1 MYRTISPREGSW
13 FPSRSRCRRMPGSIW
28 FRRRRARIRRSCTHS
43 GNGWS
48 LPPLLPPRANPE
60 PVRFFS
66 HRTKDLRLV
75 ARLWHGTLPGHTNR
89 APAGRISAKGRVE
102 HGGDALM
109 SQPGSSETPQIKSRI
124 SAILRATSG
133 NFLEQFDFFLFGF
146 YAQAIAKA
154 FFPAQNETAA
164 LLNAF
169 GVFWLGALMRPIGAV
184 VLGAYIDRIGRRQGL
199 IVTLAIMAV
208 GTVVIAFCPTYATIG
223 VAAPIIVLIGRL
235 LQGFS
240 AGVELG
246 GVSVYLAEISTPG
259 NRGFYTSFQSS
270 SQQVAIFVA
279 AILGFVLSEMMPADT
294 VAAWGW
300 RIPFFIGCL
309 IIPFIFLLRRT
320 LEETPEFLKMKKHPT
335 ASEVFA
341 SAVANWRIVI
351 LGMMIAVLTTTTFY
365 FVTVYTPTF
374 GKNVLKLSSADA
386 LLVTVLVAVGN
397 FIWNPVGGALSDR
410 VGRKPVLL
418 AIATLSLLTAYPAL
432 HWLVADPSFGKM
444 LTVEMMFSF
453 YFGVYSGTMLGA
465 LVEIVPAHV
474 RTTCF
479 SMAFALAAG
488 LFGTF
493 TPFASTW
500 LIDHTGD
507 KASPGF
513 WLMCAAASGIVAAIV
528 IYRAGAVE
536 RREAVAT

>member
-1 MYRTISPREGSW
+1 MADWPTKQGKTSAREKLS
-13 FPSRSRCRRMPGSIW
+13 
-28 FRRRRARIRRSCTHS
+28 
-43 GNGWS
+43 
-48 LPPLLPPRANPE
+48 
-60 PVRFFS
+60 
-66 HRTKDLRLV
+66 
-75 ARLWHGTLPGHTNR
+75 
-89 APAGRISAKGRVE
+89 APAKIITGRDSQ
-102 HGGDALM
+102 M
-109 SQPGSSETPQIKSRI
+109 SQATTSQPPQIKSRI
-124 SAILRATSG
+124 GAILRATSG

-154 FFPAQNETAA
+154 FFPSHDDTAA
-164 LLNAF
+164 LLNTF
-169 GVFWLGALMRPIGAV
+169 GVFWLGALMRPVGAV

-199 IVTLAIMAV
+199 IVTLAIMAI

-223 VAAPIIVLIGRL
+223 IAAPVIVLVGRL

-246 GVSVYLAEISTPG
+246 GVSVYLSEIATPG

-279 AILGFVLSEMMPADT
+279 AVLGFVLSEMMPAET
-294 VAAWGW
+294 VADWGW
-300 RIPFFIGCL
+300 RIPFFVGCL
-309 IIPFIFLLRRT
+309 IIPVIFVLRRT
-320 LEETPEFLKMKKHPT
+320 LEETPEFLAMKKHPT

-374 GKNVLKLSSADA
+374 GKAVLKLTNQEA
-386 LLVTVLVAVGN
+386 LLVTLLVAVGN
-397 FIWNPVGGALSDR
+397 FIWNPVGGAISDR
-410 VGRKPVLL
+410 IGRKPVLVT
-418 AIATLSLLTAYPAL
+418 IAALSLLTAYPAL
-432 HWLVADPSFGKM
+432 HWLVAEPTFGKM
-444 LTVEMMFSF
+444 LAVEMMFSF
-453 YFGVYSGTMLGA
+453 YFGIYSGTMLGC

-479 SMAFALAAG
+479 SLAFALAAA

-500 LIDHTGD
+500 LIQHTGD
-507 KASPGF
+507 KASPGY
-513 WLMCAAASGIVAAIV
+513 WLMFAAVLGIVATLAV
-528 IYRAGAVE
+528 YRGGRTIE
-536 RREAVAT
+536 TREAVTA

>member
-1 MYRTISPREGSW
+1 MAQASGSE
-13 FPSRSRCRRMPGSIW
+13 I
-28 FRRRRARIRRSCTHS
+28 
-43 GNGWS
+43 
-48 LPPLLPPRANPE
+48 
-60 PVRFFS
+60 
-66 HRTKDLRLV
+66 
-75 ARLWHGTLPGHTNR
+75 
-89 APAGRISAKGRVE
+89 
-102 HGGDALM
+102 
-109 SQPGSSETPQIKSRI
+109 PQIKSRI
-124 SAILRATSG
+124 GAILRATSG

-146 YAQAIAKA
+146 YASAIAKA

-169 GVFWLGALMRPIGAV
+169 GVFWLGALMRPVGAI

-199 IVTLAIMAV
+199 IVTLGIMAI
-208 GTVVIAFCPTYATIG
+208 GTVVIAFCPGFATIG
-223 VAAPIIVLIGRL
+223 IAAPVIVLLGRL

-246 GVSVYLAEISTPG
+246 GVSVYLAEIATPG
-259 NRGFYTSFQSS
+259 NKGFYTSFQSS

-279 AILGFVLSEMMPADT
+279 AILGYVLSEVMPAET

-309 IIPFIFLLRRT
+309 IIPFIFVLRRT
-320 LEETPEFLKMKKHPT
+320 LEETPAFLAMKKHPT

-351 LGMMIAVLTTTTFY
+351 LGMMMAVLTTTTFY

-374 GKNVLKLSSADA
+374 GKTVLKLSTPDA
-386 LLVTVLVAVGN
+386 LLVTLLVAVAN

-410 VGRKPVLL
+410 IGRKPVLL
-418 AIATLSLLTAYPAL
+418 AIACLSLVTAYPAL
-432 HWLVADPSFGKM
+432 SWLIAAPTFGKM
-444 LTVEMMFSF
+444 LAVEMMFSF

-465 LVEIVPAHV
+465 LVEVVPAHV

-479 SMAFALAAG
+479 SLAFALAAG

-507 KASPGF
+507 KASPAY
-513 WLMCAAASGIVAAIV
+513 WLMCAATLGIIAALA
-528 IYRAGAVE
+528 IYRDGKTIETRDAVP
-536 RREAVAT
+536 A